1 MAFFIVFKS
10 KEIEKTKRSCWHKEV
25 QMLDWEWGKFWAED
39 SFSLVFRKKKT
50 LIKQTLD
57 RSFSR
62 PSPYPYKLWFYPLA
76 LINYLVIEPIKKRP
90 YWRCITIFILFVT
103 IQLKYKLCVLEHRFT
118 CRAVNGRSHPTTR
131 PVWIVCVAPKYFCTV
146 VSGKMALVYFFV
158 YLIQQF
164 GSTELQ
170 ETQLPPTCHINH
182 TP

>member
-1 MAFFIVFKS
+1 
-10 KEIEKTKRSCWHKEV
+10 
-25 QMLDWEWGKFWAED
+25 MLDWEWGKFRAED

-90 YWRCITIFILFVT
+90 YWRRITILILFVT
-103 IQLKYKLCVLEHRFT
+103 IQLNYKLCVLKHRFT

-158 YLIQQF
+158 YLTQHF

>member
-1 MAFFIVFKS
+1 
-10 KEIEKTKRSCWHKEV
+10 
-25 QMLDWEWGKFWAED
+25 MLDWEWGKFWAED

-103 IQLKYKLCVLEHRFT
+103 IQLNYKLCVLEHRFT
-118 CRAVNGRSHPTTR
+118 CRAVYGRSHPTTR
-131 PVWIVCVAPKYFCTV
+131 PVWIVRVAPTYFCTV

-158 YLIQQF
+158 YHIQRF
-164 GSTELQ
+164 GSSEL
-170 ETQLPPTCHINH
+170 H
-182 TP
+182 

>member
-1 MAFFIVFKS
+1 
-10 KEIEKTKRSCWHKEV
+10 
-25 QMLDWEWGKFWAED
+25 MLDWEWGKFRAED
-39 SFSLVFRKKKT
+39 SFSLVFMKKKT

-103 IQLKYKLCVLEHRFT
+103 IQFKDKLCVLEHRFT